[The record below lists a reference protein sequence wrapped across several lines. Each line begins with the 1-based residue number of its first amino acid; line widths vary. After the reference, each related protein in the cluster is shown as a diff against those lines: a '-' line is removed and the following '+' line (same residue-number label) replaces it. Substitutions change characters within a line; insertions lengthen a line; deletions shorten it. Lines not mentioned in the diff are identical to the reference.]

1 MIINHDGGKEMKRWK
16 YIIMAA
22 MLLIVAVLT
31 ACGTIGEETAG
42 QENSEPTPADE
53 DTRTIEHEMGETEI
67 SGTPE
72 KVVALEFSFVDNL
85 ASLGISPI
93 GIADDGDEE
102 RIIAP
107 IREKIGEYTSVGT
120 RKQPSLEVISS
131 LQPDLIIAD
140 MQRHKDIYDQLSEIA
155 PTIILPSLAADY
167 EGVIDSFEIVS
178 QTVGMEEEG
187 QAVLE
192 AHKEK
197 MEELRAKVPED
208 EERTVL
214 PAVVA
219 DSGYFAHNMESYT
232 GSLLES
238 IGLENAIQSGDE
250 RYNKINLEQVVEFN
264 PDILFHMVTGENT
277 VVDEWESQELY
288 QNVNAVQ
295 NGEVYEVDRNMWS
308 RFRGL
313 ISSEQILEDAIAY
326 LYEE

>member
-1 MIINHDGGKEMKRWK
+1 MKK
-16 YIIMAA
+16 ILFSFIMLA
-22 MLLIVAVLT
+22 LILIVT
-31 ACGTIGEETAG
+31 ACGSS
-42 QENSEPTPADE
+42 SEDQTSEDTQDKSSEATE
-53 DTRTIEHEMGETEI
+53 DTRVIEHEMGETEI
-67 SGTPE
+67 KGQPE

-85 ASLGISPI
+85 ASLGVSPV
-93 GIADDGDEE
+93 GIADDDDTE
-102 RIIAP
+102 RIIEP
-107 IREKIGEYTSVGT
+107 IREKIGDYTSVGT

-140 MQRHKDIYDQLSEIA
+140 MKRHKDIYDQLSDIA

-167 EGVIDSFEIVS
+167 EGIISSFETVS
-178 QTVGMEEEG
+178 KAMGMEEKGEE
-187 QAVLE
+187 VLADHE
-192 AHKEK
+192 AK
-197 MEELRAKVPED
+197 MEELRAQVPED

-238 IGLENAIQSGDE
+238 IGLKNAIQSGDE

-264 PDILFHMVTGENT
+264 PDVMFHMVAGDQT
-277 VVDEWESQELY
+277 VVDEWESNELY
-288 QNVNAVQ
+288 QGISAVE
-295 NGEVYEVDRNMWS
+295 NGEVHEVDRNMWS

-313 ISSEQILEDAIAY
+313 ISSEKILEDAINY

>member
-1 MIINHDGGKEMKRWK
+1 MKK
-16 YIIMAA
+16 SIVSLF
-22 MLLIVAVLT
+22 MLVLVLVLS
-31 ACGTIGEETAG
+31 ACGGSSEDQTSEDPQADSGETA
-42 QENSEPTPADE
+42 E
-53 DTRTIEHEMGETEI
+53 DTRVIEHEMGETEI
-67 SGTPE
+67 TGQPE

-85 ASLGISPI
+85 ASLGVSPV
-93 GIADDGDEE
+93 GIADDDDSE
-102 RIIAP
+102 RIIEP
-107 IREKIGEYTSVGT
+107 IREKIGDYTSVGT

-140 MQRHKDIYDQLSEIA
+140 MKRHKDIYDQLSDIA

-167 EGVIDSFEIVS
+167 EGIISSFETVS
-178 QTVGMEEEG
+178 KAMGMEEKGEE
-187 QAVLE
+187 VLE
-192 AHKEK
+192 DHKAK
-197 MEELRAKVPED
+197 MEELRAQVPED

-238 IGLENAIQSGDE
+238 IGLKNAIQSGDE

-264 PDILFHMVTGENT
+264 PDVMFHMVAGDQT
-277 VVDEWESQELY
+277 VVDEWESNDLY
-288 QNVNAVQ
+288 QDISAVE
-295 NGEVYEVDRNMWS
+295 NGEVHEVDRNMWS

-313 ISSEQILEDAIAY
+313 ISSEKILEDAINY

>member
-1 MIINHDGGKEMKRWK
+1 MKK
-16 YIIMAA
+16 SIVSLF
-22 MLLIVAVLT
+22 MLVLVLVLS
-31 ACGTIGEETAG
+31 ACGGSSEDQTSEDPQADSGETA
-42 QENSEPTPADE
+42 E
-53 DTRTIEHEMGETEI
+53 DTRVIEHEMGETEI
-67 SGTPE
+67 TGQPE

-85 ASLGISPI
+85 ASLGVSPV
-93 GIADDGDEE
+93 GIADDDDSE
-102 RIIAP
+102 RIIEP
-107 IREKIGEYTSVGT
+107 IREKIGDYTSVGT

-140 MQRHKDIYDQLSEIA
+140 MKRHKDIYDQLSDIA

-167 EGVIDSFEIVS
+167 EGIISSFETVS
-178 QTVGMEEEG
+178 KAMGMEEKGDE
-187 QAVLE
+187 VLADHE
-192 AHKEK
+192 AK
-197 MEELRAKVPED
+197 MEELRAQVPED

-238 IGLENAIQSGDE
+238 IGLKNAIQSGDE

-264 PDILFHMVTGENT
+264 PDVMFHMVAGDQT
-277 VVDEWESQELY
+277 VVDEWESNDLY
-288 QNVNAVQ
+288 QNISAVE
-295 NGEVYEVDRNMWS
+295 NGEVHEVDRNMWS

-313 ISSEQILEDAIAY
+313 ISSEKILEDAINY

>member
-1 MIINHDGGKEMKRWK
+1 MKK
-16 YIIMAA
+16 SSLSLIMLA
-22 MLLIVAVLT
+22 LILFVS
-31 ACGTIGEETAG
+31 ACGSSSDDQT
-42 QENSEPTPADE
+42 SEDSKDESSESTE
-53 DTRTIEHEMGETEI
+53 DTRVIEHEMGETEI
-67 SGTPE
+67 TGQPE

-85 ASLGISPI
+85 ASLGVSPV
-93 GIADDGDEE
+93 GIADDDDSE
-102 RIIAP
+102 RIIEP
-107 IREKIGEYTSVGT
+107 IREKIGDYTSVGT

-140 MQRHKDIYDQLSEIA
+140 MKRHKDIYDQLSDIA

-167 EGVIDSFEIVS
+167 EGIISSFETVS
-178 QTVGMEEEG
+178 TAMGMEEKGEE
-187 QAVLE
+187 VLADHE
-192 AHKEK
+192 AK
-197 MEELRAKVPED
+197 MEELRAQVPED

-238 IGLENAIQSGDE
+238 IGLKNAIQSGDE

-264 PDILFHMVTGENT
+264 PDVMFHMVAGDQT
-277 VVDEWESQELY
+277 VVDEWESNELY
-288 QNVNAVQ
+288 QGISAVE
-295 NGEVYEVDRNMWS
+295 NGEVHEVDRNMWS

-313 ISSEQILEDAIAY
+313 ISSEKILEDAINY

>member
-1 MIINHDGGKEMKRWK
+1 MKK
-16 YIIMAA
+16 TLFSFIMLA
-22 MLLIVAVLT
+22 LILVVS
-31 ACGTIGEETAG
+31 ACGSS
-42 QENSEPTPADE
+42 SEDQASEDTQDESSESTE
-53 DTRTIEHEMGETEI
+53 DTRVIEHEMGETEI
-67 SGTPE
+67 TGQPE

-85 ASLGISPI
+85 ASLGVSPV
-93 GIADDGDEE
+93 GIADDDDSE
-102 RIIAP
+102 RIIEP
-107 IREKIGEYTSVGT
+107 IREKIGDYTSVGT

-140 MQRHKDIYDQLSEIA
+140 MKRHKDIYDQLSDIA

-167 EGVIDSFEIVS
+167 EGIISSFETVS
-178 QTVGMEEEG
+178 KAMGMEEKGEE
-187 QAVLE
+187 VL
-192 AHKEK
+192 ADHKAK
-197 MEELRAKVPED
+197 MEELRAQVPED

-238 IGLENAIQSGDE
+238 IGLKNAIQSGDE

-264 PDILFHMVTGENT
+264 PDVMFHMVAGDQT
-277 VVDEWESQELY
+277 VVDEWENNELY
-288 QNVNAVQ
+288 QDISAVE
-295 NGEVYEVDRNMWS
+295 NGEVHEVDRNMWS

-313 ISSEQILEDAIAY
+313 ISSEKILEDAINY

>member
-1 MIINHDGGKEMKRWK
+1 MKHRKLMVFILMIAFAFI
-16 YIIMAA
+16 
-22 MLLIVAVLT
+22 LT
-31 ACGTIGEETAG
+31 ACGTSENEGQSSEDQTKEED
-42 QENSEPTPADE
+42 QNE
-53 DTRTIEHEMGETEI
+53 DTSVIEHEMGKTEI

-85 ASLGISPI
+85 ASLGVSPV
-93 GIADDGDEE
+93 GIADDNDKE
-102 RIIAP
+102 RIIEP
-107 IREKIGEYTSVGT
+107 IRKKISDYTSVGT

-140 MQRHKDIYDQLSEIA
+140 MKRHKDIYDQLSEIA

-167 EGVIDSFEIVS
+167 EGIIDSFE
-178 QTVGMEEEG
+178 TVAKTMGMEEKG
-187 QAVLE
+187 QEVLKE
-192 AHKEK
+192 HKAK

-208 EERTVL
+208 EDRTVL

-238 IGLENAIQSGDE
+238 IGLKNAIQSGDA

-264 PDILFHMVTGENT
+264 PDVMFHMSTGDQT
-277 VVDEWESQELY
+277 VVDEWKNNDLY
-288 QNVNAVQ
+288 QDISAVK
-295 NGEVYEVDRNMWS
+295 NDEVYEVDRNMWS

-313 ISSEQILEDAIAY
+313 ISSEKILEDAIRY
-326 LYEE
+326 LYE

>member
-1 MIINHDGGKEMKRWK
+1 MKK
-16 YIIMAA
+16 SIVSLF
-22 MLLIVAVLT
+22 MLVLVLVLS
-31 ACGTIGEETAG
+31 ACGGSSEDQTSEDPQADSGETA
-42 QENSEPTPADE
+42 E
-53 DTRTIEHEMGETEI
+53 DTHVIEHEMGETEI
-67 SGTPE
+67 TGQPE

-85 ASLGISPI
+85 ASLGVSPV
-93 GIADDGDEE
+93 GIADDDDSE
-102 RIIAP
+102 RIIEP
-107 IREKIGEYTSVGT
+107 IREKIGDYTSVGT

-140 MQRHKDIYDQLSEIA
+140 MKRHKDIYDQLSDIA

-167 EGVIDSFEIVS
+167 EGIISSFETVS
-178 QTVGMEEEG
+178 KAMGMEEKGDE
-187 QAVLE
+187 VLADHE
-192 AHKEK
+192 AK
-197 MEELRAKVPED
+197 MEELRAQVPED

-238 IGLENAIQSGDE
+238 IGLKNAIQSGDE

-264 PDILFHMVTGENT
+264 PDVMFHMVAGDQT
-277 VVDEWESQELY
+277 VVDEWESNDLY
-288 QNVNAVQ
+288 QNISAVE
-295 NGEVYEVDRNMWS
+295 NGEVHEVDRNMWS

-313 ISSEQILEDAIAY
+313 ISSEKILEDAINY

>member
-1 MIINHDGGKEMKRWK
+1 MKK
-16 YIIMAA
+16 YIISLL
-22 MLLIVAVLT
+22 MLTFVLILT
-31 ACGTIGEETAG
+31 ACGDSSNEEETSNNE
-42 QENSEPTPADE
+42 ENEKQSEE
-53 DTRTIEHEMGETEI
+53 SRVIEHEMGETEI
-67 SGTPE
+67 SGQPE

-85 ASLGISPI
+85 ASLGVSPI
-93 GIADDGDEE
+93 GIADDEDSE
-102 RIIAP
+102 RIIEP
-107 IREKIGEYTSVGT
+107 IREKIGDYTSVGT

-167 EGVIDSFEIVS
+167 DGIIDSFETVS
-178 QTVGMEEEG
+178 SAMGMEEKG
-187 QAVLE
+187 QEVLADHE
-192 AHKEK
+192 AK
-197 MEELRAKVPED
+197 MEELRAQVPED

-238 IGLENAIQSGDE
+238 IGLSNAIQSGDD

-264 PDILFHMVTGENT
+264 PDVMFHMETGEET
-277 VVDEWESQELY
+277 VVTEWESNDLY
-288 QNVNAVQ
+288 QDISAVK
-295 NGEVYEVDRNMWS
+295 NGEVHQVDRNMWS

-313 ISSEQILEDAIAY
+313 ISSEQILEDAINY
-326 LYEE
+326 LYGE

>member
-1 MIINHDGGKEMKRWK
+1 MNK
-16 YIIMAA
+16 YIIS
-22 MLLIVAVLT
+22 LLILMVVLILS
-31 ACGTIGEETAG
+31 ACGSSSNEEETSSND
-42 QENSEPTPADE
+42 ENEE
-53 DTRTIEHEMGETEI
+53 QKEETRVIEHEMGETEI
-67 SGTPE
+67 SGQPE

-85 ASLGISPI
+85 ASLGVSPV
-93 GIADDGDEE
+93 GIADDEDSE
-102 RIIAP
+102 RIIEP
-107 IREKIGEYTSVGT
+107 IREKIGDYTSVGT

-167 EGVIDSFEIVS
+167 DGIIDSFETVS
-178 QTVGMEEEG
+178 LAMGMEEKG
-187 QAVLE
+187 QEVLADHE
-192 AHKEK
+192 AK
-197 MEELRAKVPED
+197 MEELRNQVPED

-238 IGLENAIQSGDE
+238 IGLTNAIQSGDD

-264 PDILFHMVTGENT
+264 PDVMFHMKTGEET
-277 VVDEWESQELY
+277 VVTEWESNDLY
-288 QNVNAVQ
+288 NDISAVK
-295 NGEVYEVDRNMWS
+295 NGEVHQVDRNMWS

-313 ISSEQILEDAIAY
+313 ISSEQILEDAINY
-326 LYEE
+326 LYGE

>member
-1 MIINHDGGKEMKRWK
+1 MKKYIVSILMLSFVLLLGACGESDGDQTTDENGKENEDQ
-16 YIIMAA
+16 
-22 MLLIVAVLT
+22 V
-31 ACGTIGEETAG
+31 GE
-42 QENSEPTPADE
+42 
-53 DTRTIEHEMGETEI
+53 TRVIEHEMGETEI
-67 SGTPE
+67 TGQPQ

-85 ASLGISPI
+85 ASLGVSPV
-93 GIADDGDEE
+93 GIADDEDSE
-102 RIIAP
+102 RIIEP
-107 IREKIGEYTSVGT
+107 IREKIGDYTSVGT

-167 EGVIDSFEIVS
+167 DGIIDSFETVS
-178 QTVGMEEEG
+178 LAMGMEEKG
-187 QAVLE
+187 QEVLADHE
-192 AHKEK
+192 AK
-197 MEELRAKVPED
+197 MEELRNQVPED

-238 IGLENAIQSGDE
+238 IGLTNAIQSGDD

-264 PDILFHMVTGENT
+264 PDVMFHMETGEET
-277 VVDEWESQELY
+277 VVTEWESNDLY
-288 QNVNAVQ
+288 NDISAVK
-295 NGEVYEVDRNMWS
+295 NGEVHQVDRNMWS

-313 ISSEQILEDAIAY
+313 ISSEQILEDAIKY
-326 LYEE
+326 LYGE

>member
-1 MIINHDGGKEMKRWK
+1 MKK
-16 YIIMAA
+16 SIVSLF
-22 MLLIVAVLT
+22 MLVLVLVLS
-31 ACGTIGEETAG
+31 ACGGSSEDQTSEDPQADSGETA
-42 QENSEPTPADE
+42 E
-53 DTRTIEHEMGETEI
+53 DTRVIEHEMGETEI
-67 SGTPE
+67 TGQPE

-85 ASLGISPI
+85 ASLGVSPV
-93 GIADDGDEE
+93 GIADDDDSE
-102 RIIAP
+102 RIIEP
-107 IREKIGEYTSVGT
+107 IREKIGDYTSVGT

-140 MQRHKDIYDQLSEIA
+140 MKRHKDIYDQLSDIA

-167 EGVIDSFEIVS
+167 EGIISSFETVS
-178 QTVGMEEEG
+178 KAMGMEEKGEE
-187 QAVLE
+187 VL
-192 AHKEK
+192 ADHKEK
-197 MEELRAKVPED
+197 MEELRAQVPED

-238 IGLENAIQSGDE
+238 IGLKNAIQSGDE

-264 PDILFHMVTGENT
+264 PDVMFHMVAGDQT
-277 VVDEWESQELY
+277 VVDEWESNDLY
-288 QNVNAVQ
+288 QNISAVE
-295 NGEVYEVDRNMWS
+295 NGEVHEVDRNMWS

-313 ISSEQILEDAIAY
+313 ISSEKILEDAINY